1 MALNAN
7 LNESVD
13 PCHDFYAFACGGWE
27 ASHTLPDDKMWYNN
41 FNILDDNVSHAMRI
55 SLSKNWSTSDSNA
68 VTYASDLYK
77 ACIDEETRNARGVT
91 PLIEMLNT
99 VGGWPILGQS
109 GGYNETE
116 FDWKDA
122 FVKHVIISK
131 SSPTYGSR
139 CGSPYVLTYV

>member
-1 MALNAN
+1 MWIIAYIQHKHTIQPIPGTNLKTTLRTSSPKTATPTVPLICQSPVCESAGMALNAN

-27 ASHTLPDDKMWYNN
+27 ASHTLPDDKMWYNH

-77 ACIDEETRNARGVT
+77 ACIDEGFGHSFHLFCN
-91 PLIEMLNT
+91 NY
-99 VGGWPILGQS
+99 S
-109 GGYNETE
+109 
-116 FDWKDA
+116 
-122 FVKHVIISK
+122 
-131 SSPTYGSR
+131 
-139 CGSPYVLTYV
+139 